1 MFEYEV
7 TADDIALAQVLAG
20 AYCREQVNKGRELF
34 IYRLLMIIVAALF
47 GATVVSLFKKY
58 AGTIIGYDL
67 AWLIG
72 LVISLMV
79 LMAIYMK
86 KYQKRFTARKESVL
100 GPFPIQH
107 KLRIDAT
114 GLVVDSK
121 LGQTQYPWSTIHTLT
136 ALENHFMFTT
146 GAASVVVI
154 PFRAFSSTDDRKK
167 FEAEMRANI
176 KQP

>member
-7 TADDIALAQVLAG
+7 TADDIALAQTLAG
-20 AYCREQVNKGRELF
+20 AYCREQVKKGGELF
-34 IYRLLMIIVAALF
+34 IYRLLMIFVAALF

-58 AGTIIGYDL
+58 AGTTIGYDM

-72 LVISLMV
+72 LFISLMV
-79 LMAIYMK
+79 LVAIYMK
-86 KYQKRFTARKESVL
+86 KHQKRFTAWKESVL

-107 KLRIDAT
+107 KLRIEST

-121 LGQTQYPWSTIHTLT
+121 FGQTQYPWSTIRTLT
-136 ALENHFMFTT
+136 SLENHFMFTT

-154 PFRAFSSTDDRKK
+154 PFRAFPSSDDRKN
-167 FEAEMRANI
+167 FEAEMRAYI
-176 KQP
+176 EQP